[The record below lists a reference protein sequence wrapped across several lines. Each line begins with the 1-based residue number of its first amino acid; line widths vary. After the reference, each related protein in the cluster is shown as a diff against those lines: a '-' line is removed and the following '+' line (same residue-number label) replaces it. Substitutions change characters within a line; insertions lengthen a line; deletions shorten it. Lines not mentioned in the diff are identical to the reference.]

1 MKTTQLSGEKF
12 EAQLRMAGEVIRH
25 LCRRR
30 RLSCD
35 EEEDFASYALFKLI
49 EDDYATL
56 RSFQGRSK
64 LVTFLTVVVQR
75 LFLDYR
81 IQKWGKWRPLAEV
94 LKLGP
99 AAVELDRLVNRDGQ
113 PLPNAIEI
121 VLSNLGGALTREHLL
136 ELANRLPQRQRP
148 IFERIEHFD
157 QIPTHGGVEEI
168 LEGQERNRIAKRVH
182 SALTKTLQDM
192 SAEDRLILKMRH
204 EDGFTV
210 REIAKALHLEA
221 RPLYTRFEKCHRRL
235 REVLEEVG
243 ITWEEVSAILGW
255 ADCDLEA
262 IFNPESED
270 LLQSPSKGNDDLDL
284 PIRSSEWTRT
294 LSER

>member
-1 MKTTQLSGEKF
+1 
-12 EAQLRMAGEVIRH
+12 MASEVIRR

-49 EDDYATL
+49 EDDYAAL

-64 LVTFLTVVVQR
+64 LGTFLTVVVQR

-113 PLPNAIEI
+113 PLPNAVEI
-121 VLSNLGGALTREHLL
+121 VYSHSGGTLTREHLL
-136 ELANRLPQRQRP
+136 ELATRLPQRQRSL
-148 IFERIEHFD
+148 FEGIEHLD
-157 QIPTHGGVEEI
+157 QIPTHGGVEET
-168 LEGQERNRIAKRVH
+168 LEGQERNRIAKRVR
-182 SALTKTLQDM
+182 SALTFALREM

-235 REVLEEVG
+235 RERSG
-243 ITWEEVSAILGW
+243 SA
-255 ADCDLEA
+255 
-262 IFNPESED
+262 
-270 LLQSPSKGNDDLDL
+270 LD
-284 PIRSSEWTRT
+284 PRSAM
-294 LSER
+294 

>member
-1 MKTTQLSGEKF
+1 MKTTQPSGEKF
-12 EAQLRMAGEVIRH
+12 EAQLQMAGEVIRH

-35 EEEDFASYALFKLI
+35 EEEDFTSYALVKLI
-49 EDDYATL
+49 EGDYAVL
-56 RSFQGRSK
+56 RSFQSRSK

-81 IQKWGKWRPLAEV
+81 VQKWGKWRPLAEV
-94 LKLGP
+94 RDLGP
-99 AAVELDRLVNRDGQ
+99 AAVELDRLVNRDGH
-113 PLPNAIEI
+113 PLPNAVEI
-121 VLSNLGGALTREHLL
+121 AYSHSGGAFTREHLF

-148 IFERIEHFD
+148 LFEGIERLD
-157 QIPTHGGVEEI
+157 QIPTHGGIEET
-168 LEGQERNRIAKRVH
+168 LEGKERNRIAKRVG
-182 SALTKTLQDM
+182 SALTLALQEM
-192 SAEDRLILKMRH
+192 PAEDRLILKMRH

-235 REVLEEVG
+235 REVLEEAG

-262 IFNPESED
+262 GFNPEAESPIH
-270 LLQSPSKGNDDLDL
+270 SPSKRGDDLDL
-284 PIRSSEWTRT
+284 PVRSSEWTRP

>member
-1 MKTTQLSGEKF
+1 MKTTQPSGEKF
-12 EAQLRMAGEVIRH
+12 EAQLSLAGEVIRH

-35 EEEDFASYALFKLI
+35 EAEDFTSYALFKLI

-64 LVTFLTVVVQR
+64 LGTFLTVVVQR

-81 IQKWGKWRPLAEV
+81 VQKWGKWRPLAEV
-94 LKLGP
+94 RDLGP

-113 PLPNAIEI
+113 TLPNAVEI
-121 VLSNLGGALTREHLL
+121 VYSHSGGALTREHLL
-136 ELANRLPQRQRP
+136 ELATRLPQRQCP
-148 IFERIEHFD
+148 IFEGIEHLD
-157 QIPTHGGVEEI
+157 QIPTQGGVEET
-168 LEGQERNRIAKRVH
+168 LESQERNRIAKRVH
-182 SALTKTLQDM
+182 SALTCALREM

-235 REVLEEVG
+235 REILEEAG
-243 ITWEEVSAILGW
+243 IIWEEVSAILGW
-255 ADCDLEA
+255 DDCNLEA
-262 IFNPESED
+262 VFNPEPED
-270 LLQSPSKGNDDLDL
+270 LIHSPSKRSDDLDL
-284 PIRSSEWTRT
+284 PVRSSEWTRT
-294 LSER
+294 LS